1 MTREAEQKLIKIKI
15 VVHIDR
21 WVIARRCRDWLVV
34 RRGWVEG
41 GERRGPYGGDGVQSA
56 IE

>member
-34 RRGWVEG
+34 RRSWVEG